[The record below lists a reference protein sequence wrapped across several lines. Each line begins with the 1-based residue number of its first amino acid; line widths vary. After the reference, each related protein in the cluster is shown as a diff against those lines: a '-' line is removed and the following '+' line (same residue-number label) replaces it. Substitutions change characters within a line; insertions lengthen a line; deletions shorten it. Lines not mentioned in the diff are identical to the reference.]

1 MRLARDEEIAKNWH
15 SEKERGTPGLPGWRV
30 FFKDICEL
38 AYEEICKKAAPFA
51 QRINPVIFLLSH
63 PCYSVP
69 SVVLKLIHSELS
81 EKIIGAA
88 MRVLNELKPG
98 LDEKI
103 YENALVLELGE
114 LGLSVEQQRRFDV
127 HYKGQ
132 PVGLLVPDLIV
143 DGKVIVDAKVVTAF
157 TESHIAQMIGYLAI
171 TGMDLGLLINFKNA
185 KLEWKRLVR

>member
-1 MRLARDEEIAKNWH
+1 M
-15 SEKERGTPGLPGWRV
+15 
-30 FFKDICEL
+30 
-38 AYEEICKKAAPFA
+38 
-51 QRINPVIFLLSH
+51 
-63 PCYSVP
+63 
-69 SVVLKLIHSELS
+69 IHSELS

-114 LGLSVEQQRRFDV
+114 LCLSLEQQRRFDV

-157 TESHIAQMIGYLAI
+157 NESHVAQMIGYLAI
-171 TGMDLGLLINFKNA
+171 TGMELVLIINFKNA
-185 KLEWKRLVR
+185 KLEWKRVVR